1 MLASCIALAGY
12 LVLREYLPYRNP
24 TDNTTA
30 LLAQGVVFLW
40 CFFLVLRDAGVFDGW
55 PPAILGTLLTLVTVT
70 VWCHA
75 LRCAYVE
82 AFANETCADD
92 ASNET
97 QAETIVSQGGDP
109 TQPEHGRVVEMELT
123 TMSASSKQGGESPGN
138 KSERASPST
147 TPNSGGWGSWLESA
161 SLCVTPAD
169 KPQTPPR
176 DDEDDDD
183 DDPPPATATNSC

>member
-82 AFANETCADD
+82 AFAEVVDATD
-92 ASNET
+92 ASNYDL
-97 QAETIVSQGGDP
+97 AVLSCSCVVWFL
-109 TQPEHGRVVEMELT
+109 GRQINCCT
-123 TMSASSKQGGESPGN
+123 PG
-138 KSERASPST
+138 
-147 TPNSGGWGSWLESA
+147 
-161 SLCVTPAD
+161 
-169 KPQTPPR
+169 
-176 DDEDDDD
+176 
-183 DDPPPATATNSC
+183 